1 MALNWQPPSLCNSVG
16 CLAHLQLCLPETLLC
31 LALPTC
37 PRSVSCTDYL
47 QSCLR
52 MPKTTF
58 PSPKSLNRH
67 SPSLRNLLISVH
79 RPSCCSQPHGTAFV
93 LCTAYTFTCPRMPKT
108 TFPGP
113 KSLNWQSRTLP
124 VCWITPSI
132 VPARNLALHSFSVSC
147 TDYLQSCL
155 RMPKTT
161 FPSPK
166 SLNRHSPSLRK
177 LLISVHRPA
186 SVLCAAYTFTC
197 PRMPKT
203 TFPGPKSLNWQ
214 SRTLPEL
221 SWP

>member
-1 MALNWQPPSLCNSVG
+1 MYRLHFHLPENAENNFSRAQKLELAVSHTSRALMALNWQPPSLCNSVR
-16 CLAHLQLCLPETLLC
+16 CLAHFQLCLPETLLC
-31 LALPTC
+31 LAFPTC

-67 SPSLRNLLISVH
+67 APSLRKLLISVH

-93 LCTAYTFTCPRMPKT
+93 LC
-108 TFPGP
+108 
-113 KSLNWQSRTLP
+113 
-124 VCWITPSI
+124 
-132 VPARNLALHSFSVSC
+132 
-147 TDYLQSCL
+147 
-155 RMPKTT
+155 
-161 FPSPK
+161 
-166 SLNRHSPSLRK
+166 
-177 LLISVHRPA
+177 
-186 SVLCAAYTFTC
+186 AACTFTC